1 MGERHKVSS
10 KTESPEILRA
20 LKREGKPPGFKA
32 QRLGSG
38 PLPAQTGIVLGLA
51 SPLPAT
57 TPPFSST
64 TPSLPM
70 HCRSPILAQGC

>member
-10 KTESPEILRA
+10 KTESPDTLPA
-20 LKREGKPPGFKA
+20 LKREGKPPGFTA
-32 QRLGSG
+32 QRALVLSQHRQALSWAW
-38 PLPAQTGIVLGLA
+38 LP
-51 SPLPAT
+51 PLPAT

-70 HCRSPILAQGC
+70 LCRSPILAQGC